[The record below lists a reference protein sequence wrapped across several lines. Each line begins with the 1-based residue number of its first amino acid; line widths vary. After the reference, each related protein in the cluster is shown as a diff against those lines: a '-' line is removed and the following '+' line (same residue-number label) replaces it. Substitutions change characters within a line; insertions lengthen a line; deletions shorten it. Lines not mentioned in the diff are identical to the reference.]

1 MAKEQQY
8 KEPDYGNPVDKTK
21 DLTPEK
27 TFTIDGKEVPLSQLS
42 PEVVGE
48 WYEASTNRAKWQKA
62 NTDKAQE
69 IAADRK
75 GLEDFGDLEQAAK
88 QLQQYRGLLT
98 YFQTHPELEQ
108 YMLNHMQTNQQGV
121 QQPPANQVSPQV
133 MQVIQEQKKQI
144 SELTKQVS
152 GIVKTDEQRS
162 ITEERETAWGTLN
175 KKYPDL
181 NREEFE
187 QFVNEQAEKSG
198 DLTYL
203 YDLMYN
209 VKQGMNTDQIRQ
221 DAQRQTLQ
229 NIQDRKGA
237 VVDRGEGQPAVT
249 VPENA
254 DIDMDLDDIFDKF
267 AEETGNVEEPTI
279 IE

>member
-1 MAKEQQY
+1 MAKQQY
-8 KEPDYGNPVDKTK
+8 VEPGYGNPGDPKEPAKEAT
-21 DLTPEK
+21 L
-27 TFTIDGKEVPLSQLS
+27 TIDGKEVLLSQL
-42 PEVVGE
+42 PAETVKE
-48 WYEASTNRAKWQKA
+48 WHESHINRAKWQSA
-62 NTDKAQE
+62 NTKRASEVAAQE
-69 IAADRK
+69 KRFEEL
-75 GLEDFGDLEQAAK
+75 GDFDTAQK
-88 QLQQYRGLLT
+88 KLQQYDSLLN
-98 YFQTHPELEQ
+98 YFQSHPELEQ

-121 QQPPANQVSPQV
+121 RQTPVNQVSPEV

-144 SELTKQVS
+144 SELTKKVS
-152 GIVKTDEQRS
+152 GIVAEGEKRS
-162 ITEERETAWGTLN
+162 ITEERETAWDALS

-181 NREEFE
+181 KREEFE
-187 QFVNEQAEKSG
+187 QFVDEQAEKSG

-209 VKQGMNTDQIRQ
+209 VQQGMNTDKIRQ

-237 VVDRGEGQPAVT
+237 VVDRGVGEPAVT
-249 VPENA
+249 VPKNA
-254 DIDMDLDDIFDKF
+254 DIDMDLDDIFDQF